1 MNQSTAHRL
10 TASTGQNPIVIN
22 NSHFHLDGLQVIRTA
37 FQASGYGCIGVSG
50 AATGVEISKCILVG
64 YGLTATEIGLA
75 AQSSGTIK
83 VWNCLIYNFHHSNS
97 FIGAIYK
104 SGAGTTEIYSSV
116 IIGVDKA
123 VYRGSGTL
131 IFKNCY
137 AGASLGSASYY
148 GTSTKT
154 TSASE
159 DTTGSIGL
167 QSILYSTDT
176 FTNVTLGSEDLTLA
190 EGSPLIEAGTDT
202 TGDAAPLNFT
212 DNIAGETRASWNVGA
227 F

>member
-1 MNQSTAHRL
+1 M
-10 TASTGQNPIVIN
+10 
-22 NSHFHLDGLQVIRTA
+22 DGLQIIRTA
-37 FQASGYGCIGVSG
+37 YQASGYGCIQVSG
-50 AATGVEISKCILVG
+50 AATGIEISNCILVG

-75 AQSSGTIK
+75 CQNSGSIK

-97 FIGAIYK
+97 FLAAVYK

-123 VYRGSGTL
+123 VYRASGTL

-137 AGASLGSASYY
+137 AGAILSTRGYY

-167 QSILYSTDT
+167 QSIPYSTGT

-190 EGSPLIEAGTDT
+190 VGSPLLDAGTDT
-202 TGDAAPLNFT
+202 SGEAAPLNFT
-212 DNIAGETRASWNVGA
+212 DNIAGETRDSWNVGA